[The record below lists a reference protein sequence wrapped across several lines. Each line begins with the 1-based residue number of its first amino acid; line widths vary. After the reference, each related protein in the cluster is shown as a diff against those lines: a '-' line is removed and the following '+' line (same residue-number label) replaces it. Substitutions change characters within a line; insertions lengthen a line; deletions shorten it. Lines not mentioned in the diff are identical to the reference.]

1 MRPQILSGC
10 ALLLVLVAAT
20 LAFATPQERRVAL
33 VIGNGSYKDAPL
45 KNPVNDASDVATALK
60 GLGFDVTLLTDATHH
75 QMDAAVAQFGLK
87 LRQGGLGL
95 FYYAGHGV
103 QVAGENYLVPVD
115 AAIQS
120 ESDVKFKCL
129 HAGLVLGK
137 MEDAGNGLNVVIMDA
152 CRNNPFARSFRSAE
166 RGLAKMDASDGSLIA
181 FATGPGK
188 TAEDGAGK
196 NGTYTKHL
204 LANIRTP
211 GLTISD
217 MFMRVRQG
225 VREETGKRQV
235 PWEVSSLTG
244 HVYLGG
250 QAPGPQAALPQ
261 ASVVPAAAH
270 PAVAAPAV
278 AVMPP
283 GPAVQAAKKP
293 DRAKRSGLLLKTP
306 ADEELLRKFEEAGE
320 DLPRIR
326 ALAEPLAAQGS
337 AFGQLMLGMASQDP
351 AERLR
356 LITQS
361 ANQGMPRAWT
371 VLGMIALFP
380 ESGKADPKAA
390 RQWLRKAADLGDV
403 EAKAQLGEMLFEGKG
418 GPKDAK
424 AGERLLLEA
433 AQEDPAHYRTLVSYY
448 WNGVFVPKDEAKG
461 FGLHVKAAEAG
472 LADAVG
478 NLGGFYERGEHVA
491 QNNAEAAKWYRRAVE
506 QGYLF
511 AAYRLGLMYEEGRG
525 VPQSDAEAA
534 KMYWSRTQTPK
545 PRSGWVFSTRMVV
558 AWRRTTP
565 LPPPAIGSPWSCRM
579 PAMASI
585 ISPGCT
591 NSAWACPRIMPRPSG
606 CTRPLRI
613 RGWPPPCRLW
623 PGSTTTA
630 RVCRRIMARP
640 SSGTARLRSAA
651 LRSRSTILASCTTP
665 ARLWPRAMPRPIS
678 GSPWLRRLAMPWP
691 LPRAMRPPRSSVRRS
706 CPGCRPRP
714 AAGSR
719 PRHRLRL
726 SA

>member
-1 MRPQILSGC
+1 MRPQMLSGC
-10 ALLLVLVAAT
+10 ALLLILVAAT
-20 LAFATPQERRVAL
+20 LAFAAPQERRVAL
-33 VIGNGSYKDAPL
+33 VIGNGSYRDAPL

-60 GLGFDVTLLTDATHH
+60 GLGFDVTLLTDATHL
-75 QMDAAVAQFGLK
+75 QMDSAVAQFGQK

-188 TAEDGAGK
+188 TAEDGTGK

-211 GLTISD
+211 GLTIND

-250 QAPGPQAALPQ
+250 QAALPQAAPPQ
-261 ASVVPAAAH
+261 ASVVPAAAQ

-278 AVMPP
+278 VAMPP

-320 DLPRIR
+320 DIPRIR
-326 ALAEPLAAQGS
+326 ALAEPLAAQGN

-356 LITQS
+356 LVTQS
-361 ANQGMPRAWT
+361 ANQGFPRALT
-371 VLGMIALFP
+371 VLGLIALFP
-380 ESGKADPKAA
+380 ESGKADAKAA

-403 EAKAQLGEMLFEGKG
+403 EAQAQLGEMLFEGKG
-418 GPKDAK
+418 GPKDARS
-424 AGERLLLEA
+424 GERLLLEA
-433 AQEDPAHYRTLVSYY
+433 AQVDPVHYRSLVNYY
-448 WNGVFVPKDEAKG
+448 WSGVFVPKDEAKG
-461 FGLHVKAAEAG
+461 FGLYVKAAEAG

-525 VPQSDAEAA
+525 VGQSDAEAA
-534 KMYWSRTQTPK
+534 KMY
-545 PRSGWVFSTRMVV
+545 
-558 AWRRTTP
+558 
-565 LPPPAIGSPWSCRM
+565 
-579 PAMASI
+579 
-585 ISPGCT
+585 
-591 NSAWACPRIMPRPSG
+591 
-606 CTRPLRI
+606 
-613 RGWPPPCRLW
+613 RLVED
-623 PGSTTTA
+623 SD
-630 RVCRRIMARP
+630 
-640 SSGTARLRSAA
+640 SEAA
-651 LRSRSTILASCTTP
+651 LRLGILYENGRGVAQDYAAAAARYRKSVELQNASDGKHNL
-665 ARLWPRAMPRPIS
+665 ARLYELGLGVPRNHAEAF
-678 GSPWLRRLAMPWP
+678 RLYKAAADQGLVASMQAVGGFYYDGTGVPQNYGEALKWYRKAAERGFAQSQYN
-691 LPRAMRPPRSSVRRS
+691 LGVMYYAGTAVAQSHAQAYLWFALAAAA
-706 CPGCRPRP
+706 GDALAP
-714 AAGSR
+714 AAR
-719 PRHRLRL
+719 DEAAKKL
-726 SA
+726 SAAELSRMQAQAGRWKAVAP